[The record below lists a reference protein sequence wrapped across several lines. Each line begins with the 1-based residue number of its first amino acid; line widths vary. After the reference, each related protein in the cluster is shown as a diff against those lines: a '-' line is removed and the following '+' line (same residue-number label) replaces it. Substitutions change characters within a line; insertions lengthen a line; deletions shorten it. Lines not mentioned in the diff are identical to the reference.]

1 MRRKIGLCTVFCVV
15 WACGG
20 LPDLWW
26 EEIEPGSVLYVMDW
40 SVPLKADTPFETANG
55 YEITLSEASLNHWI
69 VQLTPCQPSSE
80 SLELGLN
87 LSTLAWAGHSVGDE
101 ALEVSQVLGPMSEDL
116 TEGGPWVLSPREVD
130 TARYCY
136 AYWSVASIQVSESDV
151 LPSLRLRGNWRDLNG
166 DESGEIHIDSE
177 INWGIQ
183 LALTSEGNEG
193 VELSGV
199 KTRVTWLRDGS
210 ALFDEVDFR
219 LHDEDAIARRV
230 LAALVGRAQVVVE
243 HRD

>member
-1 MRRKIGLCTVFCVV
+1 
-15 WACGG
+15 
-20 LPDLWW
+20 
-26 EEIEPGSVLYVMDW
+26 
-40 SVPLKADTPFETANG
+40 
-55 YEITLSEASLNHWI
+55 
-69 VQLTPCQPSSE
+69 
-80 SLELGLN
+80 
-87 LSTLAWAGHSVGDE
+87 
-101 ALEVSQVLGPMSEDL
+101 MSEDL
-116 TEGGPWVLSPREVD
+116 TEGGAWVLSPREVD

-183 LALTSEGNEG
+183 LALTRREMRA
-193 VELSGV
+193 LSSQGR

-230 LAALVGRAQVVVE
+230 LAALVGE
-243 HRD
+243 HRSS

>member
-1 MRRKIGLCTVFCVV
+1 MRRKIGLYTVFCVV

-26 EEIEPGSVLYVMDW
+26 EEMEQGSVLYVMDW
-40 SVPLKADTPFETANG
+40 SVPLKADIAFETANG
-55 YEITLSEASLNHWI
+55 YEITLSEASLNHWV
-69 VQLTPCQPSSE
+69 VQLTPCQSSSE
-80 SLELGLN
+80 SLELGFN
-87 LSTLAWAGHSVGDE
+87 VSTLAWAGHSVGDE
-101 ALEVSQVLGPMSEDL
+101 PLEVSQVLGPMSEDL
-116 TEGGPWVLSPREVD
+116 TEGRAWVLSPREVD

-136 AYWSVASIQVSESDV
+136 AYWSVASIQVSETEA
-151 LPSLRLRGNWRDLNG
+151 LPSLRLRGSWRDLHG
-166 DESGEIHIDSE
+166 DERGEIRIDSE

-183 LALTSEGNEG
+183 LALTSDGNEG

-210 ALFDEVDFR
+210 TLFDEVDFR

-230 LAALVGRAQVVVE
+230 LSALVGGAQVVVE